1 MADKFLPNIS
11 ETSEI
16 FKEKSPIPSFLS
28 PEQIKVYTQLIKDN
42 PVGYEDNINLLK
54 TNFPNDFAAIT
65 PLTEFEL
72 ESLDKNAF
80 SSLLDRNKS
89 YKDMAKSFPL
99 EPLSATTGEVIIL
112 PDGDSDRYFE
122 KVEAK
127 IQNYFNM
134 VSNVNNFATDL
145 PNELSKL
152 TKSIGSASQTFI
164 GSISNALQD
173 SLVSFV
179 DGGMAKLASQVFASK
194 VPGAL
199 GIVTGLA
206 GNLSGVTDKMFSGME
221 CLTSKVTGAMG
232 GVIKDMLTGMT
243 KNMLNAPTCA
253 IQQFIGGLTNKIA
266 DSIQAITKP
275 LLAPILDIL
284 GPIGASFDVKD
295 FILGGID
302 FMKKVG
308 NVFKCQPPKKQTSSS
323 KFVIDGGSKKDKTKG
338 ESQGLLDQAFNAA
351 STTSGLIDKAKG
363 FLDSGVPS
371 GLSKFEEQY
380 GQWKIF
386 GSTVGEAADHGIG
399 GGNCYTGNDFGCG
412 PANIDIFGGSGQ
424 GATGKV
430 ILGNFISKFDKED
443 MFGTLSRTASI
454 IGVDITNPGEGYAEG
469 PLIDFNDKCNQGRGA
484 YGKAIVDRNMKSPT
498 YGQVLSVVILSPGEN
513 FPADGSEEKEAF
525 IRDVIIEDPGI
536 GYEDAEISDDIRPIV
551 QDGRIAAIE
560 IVEQIPYNRLPDLSV
575 TSDTGYGAV
584 IRPILSTEREDRRT
598 DPEKAGVFKVV
609 QCVGVFSSET
619 VKQQEVTPNV
629 VRENEET
636 PATPVS
642 TTTTPISTIET
653 NVSDTTTTSQTD
665 TTTTTSQTDTSTT
678 TQTGATTT
686 PSQQTTEQSDPPSSG
701 GGSDSMGS
709 EGSGGG
715 YGGY

>member
-11 ETSEI
+11 ETTEI

-54 TNFPNDFAAIT
+54 TNFPTDFAEVT

-72 ESLDKNAF
+72 ESFDKNAF

-89 YKDMAKSFPL
+89 YKDMAKLFPL
-99 EPLSATTGEVIIL
+99 ESLSATTGEVIIL

-127 IQNYFNM
+127 VQNYFNM
-134 VSNVNNFATDL
+134 VSNVNDFATDL

-199 GIVTGLA
+199 DIVTGLA

-266 DSIQAITKP
+266 DSMQAITKP

-351 STTSGLIDKAKG
+351 STASGLIDNAKG

-399 GGNCYTGNDFGCG
+399 GGNCYTGNDFSCG

-513 FPADGSEEKEAF
+513 FPTDGSEEKEAF
-525 IRDVIIEDPGI
+525 IRDVIIEDPGV

-551 QDGRIAAIE
+551 RNGKIAAIE

-575 TSDTGYGAV
+575 TSDTGYGAI
-584 IRPILSTEREDRRT
+584 IRPILSTERDERRT
-598 DPEKAGVFKVV
+598 DPTQAGVFKVV
-609 QCVGVFSSET
+609 QCVGAFSSKT
-619 VKQQEVTPNV
+619 VEQQEITPDV
-629 VRENEET
+629 VREIEET
-636 PATPVS
+636 STSPVS
-642 TTTTPISTIET
+642 TTTTTTPASTTET
-653 NVSDTTTTSQTD
+653 NVSDTTTTSQT
-665 TTTTTSQTDTSTT
+665 TTSTT
-678 TQTGATTT
+678 TQTGTTTT
-686 PSQQTTEQSDPPSSG
+686 PSQQTTGQSDPPSSG

>member
-575 TSDTGYGAV
+575 ISDTGYGAV

>member
-11 ETSEI
+11 ETTQI
-16 FKEKSPIPSFLS
+16 FNEKSPLPSFLS

-42 PVGYEDNINLLK
+42 PVGYEDNIKLLK
-54 TNFPNDFAAIT
+54 DNYPSVFSEIT

-72 ESLDKNAF
+72 ESFDKNAF
-80 SSLLDRNKS
+80 ASLDDRNKW
-89 YKDMAKSFPL
+89 YKEAAKLYPL
-99 EPLSATTGEVIIL
+99 EPLSATTGECIIL
-112 PDGDSDRYFE
+112 PDGDSDRFFE

-127 IQNYFNM
+127 VQNYFNM
-134 VSNVNNFATDL
+134 VSKVNNFATDL

-152 TKSIGSASQTFI
+152 TKSIGSASQTFV

-179 DGGMAKLASQVFASK
+179 DNGMAKLASQVFASK
-194 VPGAL
+194 VPGAT

-284 GPIGASFDVKD
+284 GPIGASFDVKN
-295 FILGGID
+295 FIMGGID

-308 NVFKCQPPKKQTSSS
+308 NLFKCEPPLKQTSSS
-323 KFVIDGGSKKDKTKG
+323 KYCIDGGSKKDKTKG

-386 GSTVGEAADHGIG
+386 GSTVSEAADHGIG

-412 PANIDIFGGSGQ
+412 PANIDIFGGSGR

-443 MFGTLSRTASI
+443 MFGTLTRTASI

-469 PLIDFNDKCNQGRGA
+469 PLIDFNDKCHQGRGA
-484 YGKAIVDRNMKSPT
+484 YGKAIVDKNMKSPT
-498 YGQVLSVVILSPGEN
+498 YGQVLSVVILTPGEN
-513 FPADGSEEKEAF
+513 YPTDGSEEKEAF
-525 IRDVIIEDPGI
+525 IKDIIIEDPGI

-551 QDGRIAAIE
+551 QNGRIAAIE

-575 TSDTGYGAV
+575 TSDTGYGAI
-584 IRPILSTEREDRRT
+584 IRPILSTERDDRRT

-609 QCVGVFSSET
+609 QCVGAFSSET
-619 VKQQEVTPNV
+619 VQQQETTSEV
-629 VRENEET
+629 VRAIEET
-636 PATPVS
+636 PAAPVP
-642 TTTTPISTIET
+642 TTTSQT

-665 TTTTTSQTDTSTT
+665 TSTTTT
-678 TQTGATTT
+678 TGTTTT
-686 PSQQTTEQSDPPSSG
+686 PSQQTTGQSDIPSSG

>member
-1 MADKFLPNIS
+1 MADKFAP
-11 ETSEI
+11 EVSEI
-16 FKEKSPIPSFLS
+16 TQIFKDKTPIPSFIN
-28 PEQIKVYTQLIKDN
+28 PEQKKVFTQLIKDN
-42 PVGYEDNINLLK
+42 PIGFDANINLLK
-54 TNFPNDFAAIT
+54 EKFPEDFAGIN
-65 PLTEFEL
+65 PLTELEL

-89 YKDMAKSFPL
+89 YKEMAKLFPL
-99 EPLSATTGEVIIL
+99 EPLSATTGDIIIL
-112 PDGDSDRYFE
+112 PDGDSDRFFE

-127 IQNYFNM
+127 VQNYFNM
-134 VSNVNNFATDL
+134 VSKVDNFATDL

-152 TKSIGSASQTFI
+152 TKSIGSSAQTFI
-164 GSISNALQD
+164 GSISNSLQD

-179 DGGMAKLASQVFASK
+179 DGGMAKLASQVFSSK
-194 VPGAL
+194 IPGAL

-266 DSIQAITKP
+266 DSMQAITKP

-284 GPIGASFDVKD
+284 GPIGANFDVKNAV
-295 FILGGID
+295 LGGID

-308 NVFKCQPPKKQTSSS
+308 NIFKCQPPKKQTSSS

-351 STTSGLIDKAKG
+351 STASGLIDKAKG
-363 FLDSGVPS
+363 FLDSGLPS

-399 GGNCYTGNDFGCG
+399 GGNCYTGNNFSCG

-498 YGQVLSVVILSPGEN
+498 YGQVTSIVILSPGEN
-513 FPADGSEEKEAF
+513 FPTDGSEEQEAF

-536 GYEDAEISDDIRPIV
+536 GYEDGFISDDIRPII
-551 QDGRIAAIE
+551 QNGRIAAIE
-560 IVEQIPYNRLPDLSV
+560 IVEQIPYNRLPDLTVESE
-575 TSDTGYGAV
+575 TGYGAI

-609 QCVGVFSSET
+609 QCVGAFSSET
-619 VKQQEVTPNV
+619 VEQQEVTPDV
-629 VRENEET
+629 VREIEET
-636 PATPVS
+636 LSEP
-642 TTTTPISTIET
+642 TTTTSTTSTPET
-653 NVSDTTTTSQTD
+653 NVPDTTTTSQTD
-665 TTTTTSQTDTSTT
+665 TSSTTTTGTTDTS
-678 TQTGATTT
+678 
-686 PSQQTTEQSDPPSSG
+686 SQQTTGQSDTPSSG
-701 GGSDSMGS
+701 GGSGSMGS

-715 YGGY
+715 YGY

>member
-1 MADKFLPNIS
+1 MADKFQPSIS
-11 ETSEI
+11 ETTEI
-16 FKEKSPIPSFLS
+16 FKAKSPSPSFLS
-28 PEQIKVYTQLIKDN
+28 PEQIMVYTQLIKDN
-42 PVGYEDNINLLK
+42 PAEYEDNIKLLK
-54 TNFPNDFAAIT
+54 DNYPSIFSEVNPF
-65 PLTEFEL
+65 TESEL

-89 YKDMAKSFPL
+89 YKEMAKIFPL
-99 EPLSATTGEVIIL
+99 EPLSATTGECIIL
-112 PDGDSDRYFE
+112 PDGDSDRFFE

-127 IQNYFNM
+127 VQNYFNM
-134 VSNVNNFATDL
+134 VSKVNNFATDL

-152 TKSIGSASQTFI
+152 TKSIGSASQTFV

-266 DSIQAITKP
+266 DSMQAITKP

-323 KFVIDGGSKKDKTKG
+323 KYCIDGGSKKDKTKG

-351 STTSGLIDKAKG
+351 STASGLIDKAKG

-386 GSTVGEAADHGIG
+386 GCQSQHE
-399 GGNCYTGNDFGCG
+399 YTSLNLL
-412 PANIDIFGGSGQ
+412 GQ
-424 GATGKV
+424 IELV
-430 ILGNFISKFDKED
+430 
-443 MFGTLSRTASI
+443 
-454 IGVDITNPGEGYAEG
+454 
-469 PLIDFNDKCNQGRGA
+469 NQFHQSL
-484 YGKAIVDRNMKSPT
+484 YQIHDS
-498 YGQVLSVVILSPGEN
+498 QSVVLFLHRLLEKIL
-513 FPADGSEEKEAF
+513 
-525 IRDVIIEDPGI
+525 V
-536 GYEDAEISDDIRPIV
+536 
-551 QDGRIAAIE
+551 
-560 IVEQIPYNRLPDLSV
+560 
-575 TSDTGYGAV
+575 
-584 IRPILSTEREDRRT
+584 
-598 DPEKAGVFKVV
+598 
-609 QCVGVFSSET
+609 
-619 VKQQEVTPNV
+619 
-629 VRENEET
+629 
-636 PATPVS
+636 
-642 TTTTPISTIET
+642 
-653 NVSDTTTTSQTD
+653 
-665 TTTTTSQTDTSTT
+665 
-678 TQTGATTT
+678 
-686 PSQQTTEQSDPPSSG
+686 
-701 GGSDSMGS
+701 
-709 EGSGGG
+709 
-715 YGGY
+715 